1 MKQLMKKG
9 QYEGFEIVFSIILLV
24 VLLYVA
30 SFMFLANKDKLTDDR
45 LNQIAF
51 SESNLLLLNYLRT
64 PLIYDNQEIVMSD
77 LIVLKD
83 KNRIKE
89 ESREI
94 FNKYCSGKCA
104 WRITIDYG
112 AAEQIIV
119 EKDLLHNFVTNHNN
133 NFNLTGFNQN
143 ISINMEIG
151 YDQKISGY
159 SRFGGGSSGGGGAEN
174 NIK

>member
-30 SFMFLANKDKLTDDR
+30 SFMFLANKDKLTDDK

-64 PLIYDNQEIVMSD
+64 PLDYNNQEIVMTD

-83 KNRIKE
+83 KDRIKDE
-89 ESREI
+89 TREI
-94 FNKYCSGKCA
+94 FNKYCSGK
-104 WRITIDYG
+104 
-112 AAEQIIV
+112 
-119 EKDLLHNFVTNHNN
+119 
-133 NFNLTGFNQN
+133 
-143 ISINMEIG
+143 
-151 YDQKISGY
+151 
-159 SRFGGGSSGGGGAEN
+159 
-174 NIK
+174 